1 MNSFIL
7 ISNNIFIAFEIIFF
21 NILGLFGNV
30 NILLLTY
37 FKPQLRSKTSY
48 LQCALSISHVFCLLF
63 ELPNAVFL
71 FTGMQLKRNVCF
83 PAISI
88 YIFFICAQAVIMLML
103 VVDLFMIVFF
113 TTLYMRVHNL
123 LYAATL
129 LCLPLLYSAF
139 TVAWG
144 FVKMDDEVILFCN
157 PPIGL
162 HPIVSRWW
170 SMSNVA
176 INTVTIALFIFLIGI
191 FHHRGRKER
200 SDTRKLM
207 KRLKVSVV
215 VFVFSWYMCTL
226 GVDLFAALGLTG
238 SALAILQSNMVFF
251 ALLCY
256 TQPFYVILWRSSEYR
271 MAFVELWSHFNW
283 FKDSQPKQWLER
295 TAKVHTVV
303 STYDISR
310 T

>member
-1 MNSFIL
+1 MNSIIL
-7 ISNNIFIAFEIIFF
+7 ISNNIFIAIEIIVF

-48 LQCALSISHVFCLLF
+48 FQCALSISHIFCLLF

-71 FTGMQLKRNVCF
+71 FTGIQLKRNVCF
-83 PAISI
+83 PAIAT

-103 VVDLFMIVFF
+103 VVDLFIIVFF

-129 LCLPLLYSAF
+129 LFLPLLYSAF

-144 FVKMDDEVILFCN
+144 FMEMDDEVILFCN

-162 HPIVSRWW
+162 HPLVSRCYTDHQAKPIVCCLA
-170 SMSNVA
+170 SSQ
-176 INTVTIALFIFLIGI
+176 NTLLK
-191 FHHRGRKER
+191 RRKER

-238 SALAILQSNMVFF
+238 SALAIFQSNMVFF

-271 MAFVELWSHFNW
+271 MAFVELWSNFYW
-283 FKDSQPKQWLER
+283 FKASKPKKWLER

-303 STYDISR
+303 STYEISK